1 MSARAAI
8 PPICVAISWSNGL
21 IAATRRPT
29 KLIGLEKGTFDILYP
44 EIVTADFEAQVKK
57 IGAVLDKRGPGSQ
70 ERFYINMTKPPFD
83 DIRVRQAFLH
93 AIDRQAI
100 KETLYPGSLAQLAV
114 SPLPPGYFG
123 HIPVAIPEYDP
134 EKAKKLLAEAGH
146 PNGFTIKDYFI
157 SKSFFFP
164 KMMTLVQEQ
173 LKKIGIT
180 IEIQLVE
187 HPTYHE
193 NIRKNLNP
201 FVLYG
206 GTRLTDGDVWLSLFF
221 SSKEIPDPATGN
233 KGTQLCPLPGH

>member
-1 MSARAAI
+1 
-8 PPICVAISWSNGL
+8 
-21 IAATRRPT
+21 
-29 KLIGLEKGTFDILYP
+29 
-44 EIVTADFEAQVKK
+44 
-57 IGAVLDKRGPGSQ
+57 
-70 ERFYINMTKPPFD
+70 MTKPPFD

-100 KETLYPGSLAQLAV
+100 KDTLYPGALAHLAV

-123 HIPVAIPEYDP
+123 HIPVDLPEYDP

-157 SKSFFFP
+157 SKSFAFP
-164 KMMTLVQEQ
+164 KVMTLVQEQ
-173 LKKIGIT
+173 LKKIGINV
-180 IEIQLVE
+180 ELQLVE

-206 GTRLTDGDVWLSLFF
+206 GTRLTDGDVWLGLFF
-221 SSKEIPDPATGN
+221 CFQGN
-233 KGTQLCPLPGH
+233 PRPGHGE